1 MKIYISFP
9 KKDIRTVISKLIYT
23 LIKIK
28 RIAFFTHTH
37 KKNLSYSFINREG
50 ITKTRFSPYNL
61 VTNTT
66 KWYNIQED
74 MKICK
79 NGKRKKMEN
88 EIHIIIL
95 VAISMTTFEG
105 KHSMK

>member
-1 MKIYISFP
+1 
-9 KKDIRTVISKLIYT
+9 
-23 LIKIK
+23 
-28 RIAFFTHTH
+28 
-37 KKNLSYSFINREG
+37 
-50 ITKTRFSPYNL
+50 
-61 VTNTT
+61 
-66 KWYNIQED
+66 

>member
-1 MKIYISFP
+1 MKIF
-9 KKDIRTVISKLIYT
+9 
-23 LIKIK
+23 
-28 RIAFFTHTH
+28 
-37 KKNLSYSFINREG
+37 
-50 ITKTRFSPYNL
+50 
-61 VTNTT
+61 
-66 KWYNIQED
+66 
-74 MKICK
+74 K